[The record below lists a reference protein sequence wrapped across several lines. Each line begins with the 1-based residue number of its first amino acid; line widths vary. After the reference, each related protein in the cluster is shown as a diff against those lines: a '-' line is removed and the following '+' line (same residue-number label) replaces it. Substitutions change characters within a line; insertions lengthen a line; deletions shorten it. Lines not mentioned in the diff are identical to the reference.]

1 MEIVKDPKFDWLGKK
16 FVFIG
21 VSLLLVGAGA
31 ISLLSSGLGLSVD
44 FTGGSLVFVKF
55 NETPDLERIRS
66 VMAGAQFRT
75 QGITRFD
82 SPSENQVQLRMGL
95 ADQEK
100 GSDSDEGSQQS
111 AGLGD
116 VRRLVYGVLQKE
128 FDPEYA
134 GTDKVD
140 LNQVGRAVLSG
151 RLAQLDPDS
160 MGATVED
167 GQGARSQAESLAGQI
182 IDYRTRNGGL
192 IQAFPEL
199 ESLALPAAV
208 MDVLQAEYYLGSFN
222 LRSVESVGPQVG
234 SELRDRAQ
242 AAVIASLAGMLVY
255 IWLRFQLVYGVA
267 AIIALFHDVFITVGI
282 FSISGKEIS
291 LTVIAG
297 LLTLVGYSLNDT
309 IVVFD
314 RMRENLNQ
322 MRRKQMSEVINTS
335 INQTLNRTILT
346 SATFLMAALAL
357 YILGGEALDGFSFTL
372 VIGVLVGTFSSV
384 AIASPIVFWW
394 GQKAGKKRR

>member
-1 MEIVKDPKFDWLGKK
+1 MEIVKDPRFDWLGKK
-16 FVFIG
+16 FIFIG
-21 VSLLLVGAGA
+21 ASLLLVAAGA
-31 ISLLSSGLGLSVD
+31 ASLLTRGLGLSVD

-55 NETPDLERIRS
+55 KETPDLERIRS
-66 VMAGAQFRT
+66 VMADPRFRT

-82 SPSENQVQLRMGL
+82 EPSENQVQIRMGL
-95 ADQEK
+95 AGQEN
-100 GSDSDEGSQQS
+100 GSDSESSQQS
-111 AGLGD
+111 AGPGD
-116 VRRLVYGVLQKE
+116 VRRLVYDVLQKE

-134 GTDKVD
+134 ATDKLD
-140 LNQVGRAVLSG
+140 LNQAGRAALRG

-167 GQGARSQAESLAGQI
+167 GQDARLQAESLAGQI
-182 IDYRTRNGGL
+182 VDYRTRNGGL

-199 ESLALPAAV
+199 ESLALPTAV
-208 MDVLQAEYYLGSFN
+208 MEMLQAEYYLGSFN

-242 AAVIASLAGMLVY
+242 AAVIASLIGMLVY
-255 IWLRFQLVYGVA
+255 IWFRFQLVYGVA
-267 AIIALFHDVFITVGI
+267 AIIALFHDVFITLGI

-322 MRRKQMSEVINTS
+322 MRRKPMSEVINLS

-394 GQKAGKKRR
+394 DQKAGRKRR